1 MWHLNVR
8 GLEDYPFESFKKK
21 LAAFGHSYIWHKSNV
36 SVKYRYHVL
45 YFIEIEN
52 ENEPWAKQQ
61 I

>member
-8 GLEDYPFESFKKK
+8 GLEDYPFESLKKK

-52 ENEPWAKQQ
+52 ENEP
-61 I
+61 